1 MRKSSMVLA
10 LIAGSAVSVALAA
23 TSPFD
28 TKSSGVINVAVFGDS
43 PYGVD
48 APFGGKTTD
57 TSELQAT
64 PAFIDSIN
72 ADPSISFVLH
82 VGDIHSGKQ
91 YCTQGYDTTI
101 YSLWAGFQHPLVY
114 TPGDNEWTDC
124 HKVGEGGGAYN
135 ANLQQI
141 VYDTDANGNQI

>member
-1 MRKSSMVLA
+1 MLKSSLIFA
-10 LIAGSAVSVALAA
+10 LVATSVAFAA

-28 TKSSGVINVAVFGDS
+28 TKSSGTINLAVFGDS

-64 PAFIDSIN
+64 PAFIDTIN
-72 ADPSISFVLH
+72 AEPTISLVLH

-91 YCTQGYDTTI
+91 YCTLSYDQTI
-101 YSLWAGFQHPLVY
+101 YNLWTAFKH
-114 TPGDNEWTDC
+114 
-124 HKVGEGGGAYN
+124 
-135 ANLQQI
+135 
-141 VYDTDANGNQI
+141 